1 MEERSRGLHPTLDL
15 TLSPISLPFLFLL
28 TGTSDEHI
36 SLLEYLAG
44 YNPTAI
50 MVTTP
55 QAVSLADNL
64 RSLDFTRKTSLPL
77 LGLIENMS
85 GYVCPHCKDCTNV
98 WGKGGGESLAQRE
111 GIHFLGRIP
120 IDPGLVRVL
129 DDAKEEAF
137 KKINEK
143 DEVEKEK
150 VIKQPLVAEDGT
162 QPKEVNGKEEVE
174 ANGMETSNTTT
185 TTHGESNLNV
195 QAESSTPAGT
205 ILSRTLIQRYRDSQT
220 FPIFQEITTQI
231 VRLAREK
238 KESNEVV
245 GRVQNVSMN

>member
-1 MEERSRGLHPTLDL
+1 
-15 TLSPISLPFLFLL
+15 
-28 TGTSDEHI
+28 
-36 SLLEYLAG
+36 
-44 YNPTAI
+44 

-64 RSLDFTRKTSLPL
+64 RSLDFTKKTSLPL

-85 GYVCPHCKDCTNV
+85 GYVCPHCEECTNV

-137 KKINEK
+137 KKIELSDSADK
-143 DEVEKEK
+143 EQKEK
-150 VIKQPLVAEDGT
+150 AIKQALVAEDGT
-162 QPKEVNGKEEVE
+162 RPKEIEENQGIHSAKLVNG
-174 ANGMETSNTTT
+174 T
-185 TTHGESNLNV
+185 GEKASSTQVGDGSSNV
-195 QAESSTPAGT
+195 QAESTTPAGT

-220 FPIFQEITTQI
+220 FPIFQKITTQI
-231 VRLAREK
+231 VQFAKER
-238 KESNEVV
+238 KESAEMV
-245 GRVQNVSMN
+245 GGVENVSVA